1 MLECPPSPHLQA
13 VRWVHSLGP
22 GTGTDWERGFVGVP
36 IVAQLVKNPTSIH
49 KDAGSIPGLTQRV
62 KDQYC
67 RELWY
72 RSQTQLRS
80 RVTVALTHVGWQLQL
95 Q

>member
-1 MLECPPSPHLQA
+1 METE
-13 VRWVHSLGP
+13 LG
-22 GTGTDWERGFVGVP
+22 GP
-36 IVAQLVKNPTSIH
+36 IVAQWKRIQLGTMRLWVPSL
-49 KDAGSIPGLTQRV
+49 ALLSGLRIRC
-62 KDQYC
+62 C

-95 Q
+95 QFNL